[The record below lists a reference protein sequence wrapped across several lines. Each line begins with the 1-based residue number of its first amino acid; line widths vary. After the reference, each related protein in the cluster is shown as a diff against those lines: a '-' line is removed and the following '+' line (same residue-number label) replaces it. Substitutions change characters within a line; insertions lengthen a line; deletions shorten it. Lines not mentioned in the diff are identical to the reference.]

1 MKMNHWTGVV
11 AVLGTAALAAC
22 QPSGQ
27 AAEAPQAPKASAVSS
42 SRTVDANRQ
51 FAIATNA
58 TISSRSAKAGDLFTA
73 TVVADVQDNA
83 GRIAIPAGSIV
94 SGTVTDVESVSNPN
108 ATGTLTLAVRS
119 VSVRGRSYPIDAT
132 IDSLATEHAS
142 RAVNTGDAAKVGAG
156 AAAGAIIGQVVGKNT
171 KGTVI
176 GAVVGAA
183 AGTAYAVATKDSDI
197 RLPAGTHIVV
207 TLTKRL
213 TVSGS

>member
-1 MKMNHWTGVV
+1 MRINHWIGVV
-11 AVLGTAALAAC
+11 AVLGTAALVAC
-22 QPSGQ
+22 QPSAK
-27 AAEAPQAPKASAVSS
+27 AADAPKPPKASAVSS
-42 SRTVDANRQ
+42 SRTIDANRQ
-51 FAIATNA
+51 FTIATNA
-58 TISSRSAKAGDLFTA
+58 TISSRSAKPGDLFTA

-83 GRIAIPAGSIV
+83 GRVAIAAGSIV
-94 SGTVTDVESVSNPN
+94 SGTVTDVQFVSNPN
-108 ATGTLTLAVRS
+108 AAGTLTLDVHS
-119 VSVRGRSYPIDAT
+119 VSVRGRSYPIETT
-132 IDSLATEHAS
+132 IASLDTQHAA
-142 RAVNTGDAAKVGAG
+142 RAVNTGDAVKVGAG